1 MILLNVRDIVENI
14 VKKSELLANVQI
26 EAQKA
31 GRRRLL
37 DEEIDTEISA
47 YRQAK
52 KKTSIMLP

>member
-1 MILLNVRDIVENI
+1 MILLNVREYLKNI

-31 GRRRLL
+31 GKEAIT
-37 DEEIDTEISA
+37 DEEIDAEIGA